1 MPVCDPCAAGP
12 SGAAS
17 RCRAARNCESGST
30 AHCEW
35 VLDVNKTLAVRW
47 NERGVRG
54 WGNYWPYLRTLH
66 FAAALL
72 GRRFLVLHDH
82 SLPTDYLM
90 LGGRLSWSLP
100 RGELSDYLVVQPA
113 ELKSWNV
120 AHNESGMIGFLS
132 TLADVQHVFL
142 NVTSTLSISKYAIL
156 MKECPKQEH
165 AAAFLWCMGRLFSSP
180 SPAMAVEVGRLRA
193 RIGRRNFSALHIRT
207 FGADM
212 HIPAEATT
220 PDPNSTLRFLAW
232 EITLKLADGTFR
244 TLEATEYAAALRA
257 ICANASEPLYV
268 AADSRSAVL
277 MAHQLCPGNVISL
290 PHEYGQVRAHGER
303 RVAGRG
309 VNSSAALSSSMC
321 VWSTVSNSSTIP
333 RFYRPTIDPP
343 ASRASPGLLLSPHRS
358 TPPARRN
365 LQARVRTPTCAHINH
380 RSPDASYACATA
392 ESR

>member
-12 SGAAS
+12 PGAAS

-35 VLDVNKTLAVRW
+35 VLGVNKTLAVRW

-113 ELKSWNV
+113 EVKSWNV

-142 NVTSTLSISKYAIL
+142 NATSTLSLSKYAIL

-180 SPAMAVEVGRLRA
+180 SPAMAVEVDRLRA
-193 RIGRRNFSALHIRT
+193 RIGRRHYSALHMRT

-212 HIPAEATT
+212 HIPAEVTT

-232 EITLKLADGTFR
+232 EITLKLTDGTFR

-290 PHEYGQVRAHGER
+290 PPEYGQVRAHG
-303 RVAGRG
+303 
-309 VNSSAALSSSMC
+309 
-321 VWSTVSNSSTIP
+321 
-333 RFYRPTIDPP
+333 
-343 ASRASPGLLLSPHRS
+343 
-358 TPPARRN
+358 
-365 LQARVRTPTCAHINH
+365 
-380 RSPDASYACATA
+380 
-392 ESR
+392 

>member
-1 MPVCDPCAAGP
+1 
-12 SGAAS
+12 
-17 RCRAARNCESGST
+17 
-30 AHCEW
+30 

-165 AAAFLWCMGRLFSSP
+165 AAAFLWCMGRL
-180 SPAMAVEVGRLRA
+180 V
-193 RIGRRNFSALHIRT
+193 
-207 FGADM
+207 
-212 HIPAEATT
+212 
-220 PDPNSTLRFLAW
+220 FLA
-232 EITLKLADGTFR
+232 KPSNGCGGGP
-244 TLEATEYAAALRA
+244 AAR
-257 ICANASEPLYV
+257 P
-268 AADSRSAVL
+268 DRSAKLFCV
-277 MAHQLCPGNVISL
+277 AHADVWCG
-290 PHEYGQVRAHGER
+290 HAHP
-303 RVAGRG
+303 GRG
-309 VNSSAALSSSMC
+309 HNTRSELHAALSC
-321 VWSTVSNSSTIP
+321 LGDHLKT
-333 RFYRPTIDPP
+333 R
-343 ASRASPGLLLSPHRS
+343 
-358 TPPARRN
+358 
-365 LQARVRTPTCAHINH
+365 
-380 RSPDASYACATA
+380 
-392 ESR
+392 